1 MPKSKRDKKIS
12 LTRTEKKPGLET
24 KAALVEKVRG
34 AVDNYA
40 RIFVFQ
46 VWNYQNI
53 PLHMSWISKY
63 SPGTPNILLYSLKIP
78 IIPFIWI
85 YLIHQ
90 VENMRNN
97 KLKTVREKWSHSK
110 FFIGKNRVLSK
121 ALGGTQEEEYAEG
134 LSMVARYACLVVC
147 LVFQLLSGNLQVFE
161 EWVWSAGNQ
170 PIEGGGNFK
179 IMHLYKTGW
188 WCRSRFVWFHC
199 KQIN

>member
-46 VWNYQNI
+46 VGNFSQQIKLLMYQNI
-53 PLHMSWISKY
+53 K
-63 SPGTPNILLYSLKIP
+63 T
-78 IIPFIWI
+78 
-85 YLIHQ
+85 IHQ

-134 LSMVARYACLVVC
+134 LSMVARY
-147 LVFQLLSGNLQVFE
+147 
-161 EWVWSAGNQ
+161 
-170 PIEGGGNFK
+170 
-179 IMHLYKTGW
+179 
-188 WCRSRFVWFHC
+188 CRLTVSFDF
-199 KQIN
+199 